1 MIKLKLLCIVILSG
15 LYSKDIIAQIDNAAR
30 KHVEIFLHIKDTVSR
45 GNGVFKDTT
54 YYINSLGQIHSDNE
68 YIYVYQFGLY
78 ISETGSFIMIVRREN
93 DVDSVKILGNKDKV
107 MDQLL
112 FLDNFFYTNKGFT
125 EKMII
130 QCYECLIEDYRLY
143 KQFGTYR

>member
-112 FLDNFFYTNKGFT
+112 FLDNFFYT
-125 EKMII
+125 
-130 QCYECLIEDYRLY
+130 
-143 KQFGTYR
+143 